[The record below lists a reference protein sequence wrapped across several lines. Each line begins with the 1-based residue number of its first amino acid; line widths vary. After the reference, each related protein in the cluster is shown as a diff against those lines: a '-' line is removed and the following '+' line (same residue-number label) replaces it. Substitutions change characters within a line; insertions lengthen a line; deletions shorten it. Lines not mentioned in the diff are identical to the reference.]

1 MAKQKSIARDS
12 NIKPFNFNP
21 NLNITFINPD
31 EVSRY
36 KEMGYK
42 LMVSKQPNID
52 ELLKLTPQEIAI
64 TKLLLLG
71 NTPQQI
77 AGLLSIDD
85 SNARKSL
92 QNIRNKMQCDNNI
105 QLVIKMMIDG
115 LDSVLSQIR

>member
-31 EVSRY
+31 EVNKYS
-36 KEMGYK
+36 ELGYK
-42 LMVSKQPNID
+42 LMVSKQPKID

-85 SNARKSL
+85 SNVRKAL
-92 QNIRNKMQCDNNI
+92 QNIRAKMCCNNNI
-105 QLVIKMMIDG
+105 QLIIKMIIDG
-115 LDSVLSQIR
+115 LDSVLSQIG

>member
-64 TKLLLLG
+64 TKLLLDG

-92 QNIRNKMQCDNNI
+92 QNIRNKMRCDNNI

-115 LDSVLSQIR
+115 LDSVLSQIG

>member
-42 LMVSKQPNID
+42 LMVSKQPNVD

-64 TKLLLLG
+64 TKLLLDG

-92 QNIRNKMQCDNNI
+92 QNIRNKMRCDNNI
-105 QLVIKMMIDG
+105 QLLKKMMIDG
-115 LDSVLSQIR
+115 LDSVLSQIG

>member
-1 MAKQKSIARDS
+1 MAKPKSIARDS

-36 KEMGYK
+36 KAMGYK

-92 QNIRNKMQCDNNI
+92 QNVRNKTQCDNNI
-105 QLVIKMMIDG
+105 QLVIKIMIDG
-115 LDSVLSQIR
+115 LDSVLSQIG

>member
-1 MAKQKSIARDS
+1 MAKPKSSVRAS

-31 EVSRY
+31 EVKKYR
-36 KEMGYK
+36 ELGYK
-42 LMVSKQPNID
+42 LMVSKQPNTD

-85 SNARKSL
+85 SNVRKVL
-92 QNIRNKMQCDNNI
+92 QHIRDKMHCDNNI
-105 QLVIKMMIDG
+105 QLVIKMIIDG
-115 LDSVLSQIR
+115 LDSVLSQIG

>member
-1 MAKQKSIARDS
+1 MAKPKSIARDS
-12 NIKPFNFNP
+12 NIKPFNFNS

-92 QNIRNKMQCDNNI
+92 QNIRNKMRCDNNI

-115 LDSVLSQIR
+115 LDSVLSQIG

>member
-1 MAKQKSIARDS
+1 MAKPKSIARDS

-64 TKLLLLG
+64 TKLLLDG

-92 QNIRNKMQCDNNI
+92 QNIRNKMRCDNNI
-105 QLVIKMMIDG
+105 QLLKKIMIDG

>member
-92 QNIRNKMQCDNNI
+92 QNIRNKMRCDNNI

-115 LDSVLSQIR
+115 LDSVLSQIG

>member
-1 MAKQKSIARDS
+1 
-12 NIKPFNFNP
+12 
-21 NLNITFINPD
+21 
-31 EVSRY
+31 
-36 KEMGYK
+36 
-42 LMVSKQPNID
+42 MVSKQPKID

-92 QNIRNKMQCDNNI
+92 QNVRNKTQCDNNI
-105 QLVIKMMIDG
+105 QLVIKIMIDG
-115 LDSVLSQIR
+115 LDSVLSQIG

>member
-1 MAKQKSIARDS
+1 MAKPKSIVRDS

-42 LMVSKQPNID
+42 LMVSKQTNID

-77 AGLLSIDD
+77 AGLLSVDD
-85 SNARKSL
+85 SNVRKAL
-92 QNIRNKMQCDNNI
+92 QHIRSKMRCDNNI

-115 LDSVLSQIR
+115 LDSVLSQIG

>member
-71 NTPQQI
+71 STPQQI

-92 QNIRNKMQCDNNI
+92 QNIRNKMRCDNNI

-115 LDSVLSQIR
+115 LDSVLSQIG

>member
-1 MAKQKSIARDS
+1 MAKPKSIARDS

-71 NTPQQI
+71 STPQQI

-85 SNARKSL
+85 SNVRKTL
-92 QNIRNKMQCDNNI
+92 QNIRNKMRCDNNI

-115 LDSVLSQIR
+115 LDSVLSQIG

>member
-1 MAKQKSIARDS
+1 MAKPKSIARDS
-12 NIKPFNFNP
+12 NIKPFNFNS

-36 KEMGYK
+36 KKMGYK

-92 QNIRNKMQCDNNI
+92 QNIRNKMRCDNNI

-115 LDSVLSQIR
+115 LDSVLSQIG

>member
-1 MAKQKSIARDS
+1 MAKPKSIARDS

-42 LMVSKQPNID
+42 LMVSKQPNVD

-64 TKLLLLG
+64 TKLLLDG

-92 QNIRNKMQCDNNI
+92 QNIRNKMRCDNNI
-105 QLVIKMMIDG
+105 QLLKKMMIDG
-115 LDSVLSQIR
+115 LDSVLSQIG

>member
-1 MAKQKSIARDS
+1 
-12 NIKPFNFNP
+12 
-21 NLNITFINPD
+21 
-31 EVSRY
+31 
-36 KEMGYK
+36 MGYK

-71 NTPQQI
+71 KTPQLI

-85 SNARKSL
+85 SNVRKTL

-115 LDSVLSQIR
+115 LDSVLSQIG

>member
-1 MAKQKSIARDS
+1 MAKPKSIARDS
-12 NIKPFNFNP
+12 NIKPFNFNS

-92 QNIRNKMQCDNNI
+92 QNIRNKMRCDNNI
-105 QLVIKMMIDG
+105 QLLKKMMIDG
-115 LDSVLSQIR
+115 LDSVLSQIG

>member
-1 MAKQKSIARDS
+1 MAKPKSIARDS

-92 QNIRNKMQCDNNI
+92 QNIRNKMRCDNNI

-115 LDSVLSQIR
+115 LDSVLSQIG

>member
-1 MAKQKSIARDS
+1 MAKPKSIVRDS

-31 EVSRY
+31 EVNRY

-71 NTPQQI
+71 KTPQQI

-92 QNIRNKMQCDNNI
+92 QNIRNKMRCENNI

-115 LDSVLSQIR
+115 LDSVLSQIG

>member
-1 MAKQKSIARDS
+1 MAKSKSSVHAS

-31 EVSRY
+31 EVTKYR
-36 KEMGYK
+36 ELGYK
-42 LMVSKQPNID
+42 LMVSKQPNTE
-52 ELLKLTPQEIAI
+52 ELLNLTPQEIAI

-85 SNARKSL
+85 SNVRKVL
-92 QNIRNKMQCDNNI
+92 QSIRAKMCCDNNI

-115 LDSVLSQIR
+115 LDSVLSQIG